1 MDSQLRKGRIQIAT
15 TITRVNCLRRFGRH
29 AEPAKEIR
37 MEDIQTN
44 EKNET
49 EERLPD
55 LSVSTEQADEAK
67 GGSISLNYT
76 KITFNNVGMGSAN
89 E

>member
-1 MDSQLRKGRIQIAT
+1 MEQTQT
-15 TITRVNCLRRFGRH
+15 
-29 AEPAKEIR
+29 KE
-37 MEDIQTN
+37 Q
-44 EKNET
+44 NET

-55 LSVSTEQADEAK
+55 LSVSTQEAEEAK

-76 KITFNNVGMGSAN
+76 KVEFKNVGMGAAN

>member
-1 MDSQLRKGRIQIAT
+1 
-15 TITRVNCLRRFGRH
+15 
-29 AEPAKEIR
+29 
-37 MEDIQTN
+37 MEEIQTN
-44 EKNET
+44 EENET

-55 LSVSTEQADEAK
+55 LSVSTAEADQAK

-76 KITFNNVGMGSAN
+76 KIAFNNVGMGSAN